1 MPNFASTELILTDEN
16 RVYHLNLKNEDVAND
31 VILVGDQNR
40 VAQISKY
47 FDKIDFKT
55 AHREFITHTGF
66 YNGKRITVTST
77 GIGTDNIDIVLNELD
92 AAVNID
98 PVKRELNAVSRQL
111 NIYRLG
117 TSGGLQAHLPVNA
130 LVASTHG
137 LGLDGLLNFYQHTEA
152 INEDAISE
160 SFMQHMNW
168 PNKLPYPYCIA
179 ASEDLLNKFN
189 SQNIF
194 KGITAT
200 APGFYGPQGR
210 EIRLKAALP
219 NLNNLLNTFVS
230 NDLQITN
237 FEMETS
243 ALYGL
248 GKLLGHNCLTICV
261 IIANRMRK
269 EFTTDYKKSVEVLI
283 ENCLNKLSDFK

>member
-1 MPNFASTELILTDEN
+1 MPQFPETELILTPDY
-16 RVYHLNLKNEDVAND
+16 RVYHLNLKNEDIADD

-47 FDKIDFKT
+47 FSKIEFT
-55 AHREFITHTGF
+55 TEHREFITHTGYF
-66 YNGKRITVTST
+66 NGKRITVLST

-98 PVKRELNAVSRQL
+98 PVKRELNATRRSL
-111 NIYRLG
+111 NIFRLG
-117 TSGGLQAHLPVNA
+117 TSGALQEHIPVNG

-137 LGLDGLLNFYQHTEA
+137 IGLDGLLNFYA
-152 INEDAISE
+152 KGKSINEDHISE
-160 SFMQHMNW
+160 AFIQHTSWLKN
-168 PNKLPYPYCIA
+168 LPYPYCVS
-179 ASEDLLNKFN
+179 ASENLMNKFEAKD
-189 SQNIF
+189 IF

-210 EIRLKAALP
+210 EIRLKTAMP
-219 NLNNLLNTFVS
+219 GLNNLLNTFLYE
-230 NDLQITN
+230 NLQITN

-248 GKLLGHNCLTICV
+248 GKLLDHNCLTLCV

-269 EFTTDYKKSVEVLI
+269 EFTRDYAKSVEFLI
-283 ENCLNKLSDFK
+283 ENCLNKIAG